1 VAFSQIKEQASV
13 LQSKTRKPVGF
24 EISDSTRASVAKCME
39 YPQMVWLRLLYRL
52 NAS

>member
-24 EISDSTRASVAKCME
+24 EISDGTCASFA
-39 YPQMVWLRLLYRL
+39 
-52 NAS
+52 NAWNIRRWSG